1 LLKSAAV
8 ELRLYNTLTR
18 QKELFTPIHEGE
30 VRMYHC
36 GPTVYQRPHIGNYRA
51 FLFADLLRRVLELAG
66 LEVKQVMNL
75 TDVGHLV
82 DDAEEGDDK
91 LEAQARKEKLDPW
104 QIVAQV
110 SEAFFKDMEALGVK
124 PAHEYPRATDHI
136 DEMVVMVER
145 LIEKGH
151 AYRVGDNVY
160 FDVHSFPNYGKL
172 SGNRIEDLEA
182 GARLEVNDEKKHP
195 ADFALWKSDAH
206 HIMKWDTVFGPSGFP
221 GWHIEC
227 SAMARKYLGDHFDIH
242 TGGEDNVFPHHECEI
257 AQSESVLDVPF
268 VNLWMHTKF
277 LQVDGGKM
285 GKSLGNAYSLDEL
298 GERGFSALDF
308 RFLMMR
314 GSYRNSLNF
323 TWEALKGAAEARN
336 NLNDFRSRLMGEAGV
351 VALELTEAS
360 ALLNSLDESS
370 KVAFARTAFKAALGD
385 DLNTSES
392 LAALF
397 VLRNSYIHGELNA
410 AEYPAAL
417 ALLTEAESVFGFFAA
432 IETGGLSDADIEQ
445 LIVERGEARAA
456 KDFARADE
464 IRDELTAAKI
474 TLEDTAEGVKWFR
487 G

>member
-1 LLKSAAV
+1 
-8 ELRLYNTLTR
+8 
-18 QKELFTPIHEGE
+18 
-30 VRMYHC
+30 MYHC

-51 FLFADLLRRVLELAG
+51 FLFADLLRRVFELAD
-66 LEVKQVMNL
+66 LDVTQIMNL

-104 QIVAQV
+104 QIVEKV
-110 SEAFFKDMEALGVK
+110 SEQFFADMEALGVK
-124 PAHEYPRATDHI
+124 PAHAYPRATDHI
-136 DEMVVMVER
+136 EEMVAMVEK
-145 LIEKGH
+145 LIESKH

-160 FDVHSFPNYGKL
+160 FDVHSFPAYGQL

-195 ADFALWKSDAH
+195 ADFALWKSDEH
-206 HIMKWDTVFGPSGFP
+206 HLMKWDTVFGPHGFP

-227 SAMARKYLGDHFDIH
+227 SAMARKFLGDHFDIH

-257 AQSESVLDVPF
+257 AQSESVLGGPF

-285 GKSLGNAYSLDEL
+285 GKSLGNAYTLDDLE
-298 GERGFSALDF
+298 ERGFSALDF

-323 TWEALKGAAEARN
+323 TWEALKGAAEARR
-336 NLNDFRSRLMGEAGV
+336 NLNDFRSRLLGEANAEV
-351 VALELTEAS
+351 VVDLNTIAAGSAVAKARAAFRNALA
-360 ALLNSLDESS
+360 
-370 KVAFARTAFKAALGD
+370 D

-397 VLRNSYIHGELNA
+397 VLRNSYVHAVLKA
-410 AEYPAAL
+410 SEYPAAL
-417 ALLTEAESVFGFFAA
+417 ALLAEADSVFGFFDTMEA
-432 IETGGLSDADIEQ
+432 GGLSDQDIDQ
-445 LIVERGEARAA
+445 LIKERGEARAD
-456 KDFARADE
+456 KDFARADA
-464 IRDELTAAKI
+464 IRDELSAANI
-474 TLEDTAEGVKWFR
+474 TLEDTPEGVKWFR
-487 G
+487 S